1 MLMIAAVAP
10 SCARNGPVT
19 LRAPSYVRSANRFT
33 TPIRMTN
40 RKTVGFGGLVIQIT
54 RCNAKI
60 RPSGGYTSSYD
71 GGTMR
76 DPVVS
81 EFPPGVWED
90 SHPSH
95 AEASPA
101 GGCRHRRAFL
111 VHPAPQSVITRAQPA
126 PNVGIFRRLRAVFGL
141 PWRTSCCWP
150 RFP

>member
-1 MLMIAAVAP
+1 MLIMAAVAP

-90 SHPSH
+90 SHLSH

-101 GGCRHRRAFL
+101 GGCLAPPGVSCSPRAPKCNHSGAASAKCGDISAF
-111 VHPAPQSVITRAQPA
+111 AC
-126 PNVGIFRRLRAVFGL
+126 GI
-141 PWRTSCCWP
+141 
-150 RFP
+150 RFA